1 MATSD
6 YEKMLE
12 DLGVRRDGLSDQ
24 ERQSLDSEGYLVF
37 PALLDSTTLDRLR
50 TAFDAQIGLGAD
62 EAPTI
67 YNKED
72 GALRIADCVN
82 RGALFDPLIHAP
94 RVLAAVDHIIG
105 RPFKLDSYNGRDV
118 LPGGG
123 HQNLHADNPENPDPT
138 SIANSLW
145 LLDDFT
151 LDNGATRVVPGS
163 HRKTVPIQE
172 ELPDRKASHPHQ
184 IIVTA
189 ERGSVLVINGHI
201 WHGGTRN
208 TSGARRRVLLV
219 SYVGRELPRQVDYR
233 AHISPDTYARLS
245 WADKYLLDVA

>member
-1 MATSD
+1 MTTSD
-6 YEKMLE
+6 YEKMLAE
-12 DLGVRRDGLSDQ
+12 LGVRRDGLSDQ
-24 ERQSLDSEGYLVF
+24 ERQSLDSAGYLIF
-37 PALLDSTTLDRLR
+37 PEMIDGTLLDGLTA
-50 TAFDAQIGLGAD
+50 AFDVQLQRSAD
-62 EAPTI
+62 EASTI

-82 RGALFDPLIHAP
+82 RGAIFDPLMHSP
-94 RVLAAVDHIIG
+94 RALAAVDHIIG

-123 HQNLHADNPENPDPT
+123 HQNLHADNPDNPDPT

-151 LDNGATRVVPGS
+151 IDNGATRVVPGS
-163 HRKTVPIQE
+163 HRKTVPVQE
-172 ELPDRKASHPHQ
+172 ELPDRKGPHPDQ

-189 ERGSVLVINGHI
+189 KRGSVLVINGHV

-208 TSGARRRVLLV
+208 ISGTRRRVLLV
-219 SYVGRELPRQVDYR
+219 SYVGRELPQQVDYR
-233 AHISPDTYARLS
+233 SHILPDTYARLS
-245 WADKYLLDVA
+245 WADRYLLDVA